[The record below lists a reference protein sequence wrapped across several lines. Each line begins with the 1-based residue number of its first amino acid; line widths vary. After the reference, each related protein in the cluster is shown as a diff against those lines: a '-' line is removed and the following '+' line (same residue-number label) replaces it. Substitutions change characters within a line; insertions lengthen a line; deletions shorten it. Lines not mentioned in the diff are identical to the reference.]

1 MDVTNTKTIDEFE
14 NDQVRINDEKQIVG
28 GSVTAICYHILCN
41 ANCENIDDDCRL
53 FCSTVGFW
61 APLEVVLNEM
71 TRIASRR
78 NVIDRLDVI
87 IRYWCDFTPRVMW
100 EEGAY
105 EALLV
110 LVEEGVTRI
119 DSKRGHAL
127 NDYVVQ
133 AEKKFKRLLHAPTEL
148 ETESIHSNHISYI
161 SYI

>member
-1 MDVTNTKTIDEFE
+1 
-14 NDQVRINDEKQIVG
+14 
-28 GSVTAICYHILCN
+28 
-41 ANCENIDDDCRL
+41 
-53 FCSTVGFW
+53 
-61 APLEVVLNEM
+61 M

-78 NVIDRLDVI
+78 NAIDRLDII

-119 DSKRGHAL
+119 DNEKGHAL

-133 AEKKFKRLLHAPTEL
+133 AEKKFKEFLHPPTEL
-148 ETESIHSNHISYI
+148 ETESIHSNHFSYI
-161 SYI
+161 SYV